1 METIKI
7 KASLIRVLLIL
18 FALIILPRHLISQSC
33 YSSFIDSIISQVS
46 IQNISNYNLEL
57 TGEVPTVVGGQPCTI
72 ISRYWESPFNQKAAQ
87 YIYEKFQS
95 FGLETRYQVYSSTGV
110 NVLAKKTGTKYPN
123 QQIIICA
130 HYDNIVNGI
139 VSDTTYGADD
149 NASGTCCVL
158 EAARILCNLDMDYT
172 VVFAAWDEE
181 ELWLVGSSN
190 YADSAFLHQDSIV
203 CVINLDMIAYDGNND
218 GIYRILTDTASVY
231 YAGVFSSCGYIY
243 QPQLECRFIVGA
255 GASDHLPFQEKG
267 YNAICGIEN
276 NPDFNPFYHTINER
290 FDKLNLP
297 YFERLVKTAIASL
310 LMVSKDYII
319 NIEHDPLQSS
329 YDTTSRIVTAVI
341 TSKHPIDRNVI
352 SKRKGSP
359 KLYWKTGNGSFL
371 MTNAVYSNL
380 DTFKFVIPG
389 QPAGTT
395 VSYYIAAQDSLATMV
410 GSLPGGANGM
420 SPPGTVPPPN
430 VFVYQILRQMNVC
443 SNTAPKSIP
452 PLGFAYDTIRITQN
466 GVIQDC
472 NLNLTIYHT
481 NDSSLYIMLVRPGL
495 QQIQLSAA
503 NGGSGDNYFNTTFD
517 DEAEL
522 SITEGIPPFIGSYRP
537 EVPLSK
543 FDNKP
548 ISGEWI
554 LKIFNYSPVVTGQL
568 ANWCLDFSYYDP
580 IGITNNQIP
589 VKNSLSQNYP
599 NPFNSSTKISYS
611 LVRKSHVKITIYD
624 ILGKEVS
631 VPVNGVFNNGKYYLD
646 FNANNLAS
654 GLYFYT
660 MYLDG
665 NLLETK
671 KMILV
676 K

>member
-1 METIKI
+1 METIKTKSSFI
-7 KASLIRVLLIL
+7 LVLLTL
-18 FALIILPRHLISQSC
+18 FAFIILPRHLISQSC

-139 VSDTTYGADD
+139 VPDTTYGADD

-158 EAARILCNLDMDYT
+158 EAAGLLRNYNSAYT
-172 VVFAAWDEE
+172 LIFAAWDEE
-181 ELWLVGSSN
+181 ELWMVGSGN
-190 YADSAFLHQDSIV
+190 YADTAFLHQDSIV

-218 GIYRILTDTASVY
+218 GVYRIFTDTASVY
-231 YAGVFSSCGYIY
+231 YAGVFSSAGYIY
-243 QPQLECRFIVGA
+243 QPQLESRFIVGA
-255 GASDHLPFQEKG
+255 VASDHIPFQQKG
-267 YNAICGIEN
+267 YRAICGIEN
-276 NPDFNPFYHTINER
+276 SPDFNPYYHTINER
-290 FDKLNLP
+290 FDKFNLP
-297 YFERLVKTAIASL
+297 YFESLVKTAIASL
-310 LMVSKDYII
+310 LTVDKDYII
-319 NIEHDPLQSS
+319 NIEHEPLKSS
-329 YDTTSRIVTAVI
+329 YDTTSRLVTAVI
-341 TSKHPIDRNVI
+341 TSNHPIDRNVI
-352 SKRKGSP
+352 SKRKGTP
-359 KLYWKTGNGSFL
+359 KLYWKTGNGLFF
-371 MTNAVYSNL
+371 MTNASYSNL
-380 DTFKFVIPG
+380 DTFMFVIPG

-410 GSLPGGANGM
+410 GSLPGGAKGM

-430 VFVYQILRQMNVC
+430 VIIYRILRQLNVC

-466 GVIQDC
+466 GIILDYD
-472 NLNLTIYHT
+472 LNLTIYHT
-481 NDSSLYIMLVRPGL
+481 NDSSLYIMFIRPGL
-495 QQIQLSAA
+495 QQIQLSTA

-522 SITEGIPPFIGSYRP
+522 SITEGFPPFIGSYRP

-543 FDNKP
+543 FDNQP
-548 ISGEWI
+548 ITGEWI
-554 LKIFNYSPVVTGQL
+554 LKIFNYSSVVTGQL
-568 ANWCLDFSYYDP
+568 ANWCMDFSFYDP

-589 VKNSLSQNYP
+589 VKSSLSQNYP
-599 NPFNSSTKISYS
+599 NPFNSSTKINFS
-611 LVRKSHVKITIYD
+611 LEKKAHVKVIVFD
-624 ILGKEVS
+624 ILGREIAALT
-631 VPVNGVFNNGKYYLD
+631 NNIYNSGNYSLNYD
-646 FNANNLAS
+646 ANSLAS
-654 GLYFYT
+654 GLYFYS
-660 MYLDG
+660 MYIDG
-665 NLLETK
+665 NLYRTK
-671 KMILV
+671 KMVLI